1 MDRIITHLTEIALLV
16 PTQSISIDL
25 IQVAYPDGM
34 SAILSHVRAV
44 SSLRVDLSLQ
54 QSKSVNLLL
63 SIVRPCCLFGSLYIT
78 CFFQIVDW
86 YLSSVRL
93 FKDKIDEKDRMV
105 AEKDRMVAE
114 KDRMVAEKDRMVAEK
129 DKRIAEKDE
138 AIQRLEESSDIAT
151 ALRETRRAETGRKWG
166 K

>member
-1 MDRIITHLTEIALLV
+1 
-16 PTQSISIDL
+16 
-25 IQVAYPDGM
+25 M

-93 FKDKIDEKDRMV
+93 FKDKIDEKDKMV
-105 AEKDRMVAE
+105 VEKD
-114 KDRMVAEKDRMVAEK
+114 KMVAEKDRMVAEK